1 MTNVYFIAFLVLSA
15 TSFTI
20 WHLRTSYLSDIKDGI
35 GERLINVN
43 SSILNTAPFRAA
55 GWVTGQTSNDDANSE
70 DEAFGNGVTRCYSPP
85 IPTTTRVASKYLHA
99 GNRTERKSLD
109 TVQASGGKSKFDGNE
124 EEDEEEEEEE
134 EDDEADGA
142 FHGLDDEVEE
152 EEEEEDDF
160 GPEDESD
167 VATEDNASEAHGIHD
182 ELDTAMNLDGL
193 VVGSADSALSSE
205 LSGDT
210 GRSGTAISD
219 EDDLRELRPQP
230 LRIPKLVTDTTA
242 AQNQKLSVK
251 INDSSISDDL
261 PTPRPVSTAKP
272 ISLLAAALQA
282 QEGGP
287 SNPMDKFAKFFGK
300 AATTTEPPL
309 YIKIYYPTS
318 KASAK
323 SYEMPILRT
332 IKRSEEDVPVTVAD
346 TIGTALWLYGEE
358 HVEPPME
365 RDFLNVTKWCLRMIE
380 DEEVD
385 YDFPPLPMTRPI
397 ADFTSNN
404 NRAAASRG
412 RSRSKPFDEFA
423 LVKAS
428 EPEVKQNEKLLPDA
442 ANDVAEKKDTASTN
456 TLAVPSQ
463 PVAVN
468 NEKSTTSRNH
478 ILGQPFSSAIYDA
491 SLTPADLPAVST
503 TQATPRMGPSKKLK
517 VRFVD
522 REGMAQLTTINT
534 TTDSYIAEI
543 LDTVCRKWA
552 LEKALYVL
560 KVSNSNTIAPLDR
573 TVEAL
578 VDRVE
583 LDLVRRRFGSGP
595 LAMTGS
601 PGSASPNAPLHIEMQ
616 SNTSHSNLKKA
627 KKIQQKGAHLF
638 GTSSNNPAHRMLH
651 PLAYQLQAPP
661 DTTSRSTGGLN
672 GIPGVGSVPG
682 VSSSGFQRRY
692 NVTRK
697 QPMSFNSSNQKVLAF
712 DGDYMRIMSADNT
725 AAGTGGGGGKLLFD
739 SSNAKTRLI
748 SFNDIVGSKISRRH
762 PKSFRI
768 VVLKG
773 NDANAQ
779 KRYDFEAKSAAETAE
794 IVDEINRNMKQFH
807 V

>member
-1 MTNVYFIAFLVLSA
+1 M
-15 TSFTI
+15 
-20 WHLRTSYLSDIKDGI
+20 
-35 GERLINVN
+35 
-43 SSILNTAPFRAA
+43 NTAPFRAA
-55 GWVTGQTSNDDANSE
+55 GWATTQTNNDDANSE
-70 DEAFGNGVTRCYSPP
+70 DEALSNGAARCYSPP
-85 IPTTTRVASKYLHA
+85 IPTTTRVASKYS
-99 GNRTERKSLD
+99 RTGSRAERKSPD
-109 TVQASGGKSKFDGNE
+109 TVRASEERTKFDGNE
-124 EEDEEEEEEE
+124 EEDEEDEEDDDADGAFQGLDDEAEEEE
-134 EDDEADGA
+134 EDE
-142 FHGLDDEVEE
+142 L
-152 EEEEEDDF
+152 

-167 VATEDNASEAHGIHD
+167 AATEDNAIEVHGEHD
-182 ELDTAMNLDGL
+182 EIDNAMNLNAL
-193 VVGSADSALSSE
+193 VIGSADSALSSE

-210 GRSGTAISD
+210 GRSGTGLSD
-219 EDDLRELRPQP
+219 EVDLRDLRPQP
-230 LRIPKLVTDTTA
+230 LRIPKLTTDTTA
-242 AQNQKLSVK
+242 IHDQDLKSKV
-251 INDSSISDDL
+251 NDSLVYDDL

-282 QEGGP
+282 QQGGP

-318 KASAK
+318 KASTK
-323 SYEMPILRT
+323 PYEMPVLRK
-332 IKRSEEDVPVTVAD
+332 IKTSEEDVPVTVAD

-365 RDFLNVTKWCLRMIE
+365 RSLLNVTKWCLRMIE

-385 YDFPPLPMTRPI
+385 YDFPPLPMIRPI

-423 LVKAS
+423 LVRAS
-428 EPEVKQNEKLLPDA
+428 ESEVKQNEQLIPDA
-442 ANDVAEKKDTASTN
+442 ANYVGEEKVAASTN
-456 TLAVPSQ
+456 TLTVPSQ
-463 PVAVN
+463 PVSIH
-468 NEKSTTSRNH
+468 NEKSTVSKNH

-491 SLTPADLPAVST
+491 SLTPADLPAIST

-560 KVSNSNTIAPLDR
+560 KVSNSNTVAPLDR

-583 LDLVRRRFGSGP
+583 LDLVRRRFGAGP

-616 SNTSHSNLKKA
+616 TNASHSKKA
-627 KKIQQKGAHLF
+627 KKIHHKGAHLF

-651 PLAYQLQAPP
+651 PLAYQYQAPP
-661 DTTSRSTGGLN
+661 ESSSRSVGGLH
-672 GIPGVGSVPG
+672 GMPGVGSIPG
-682 VSSSGFQRRY
+682 ASNSGFQRRY

-697 QPMSFNSSNQKVLAF
+697 QPMSFNSSSNQKVLAF
-712 DGDYMRIMSADNT
+712 DCDYLRIMSAENT
-725 AAGTGGGGGKLLFD
+725 TAGTGGGGKMLFD
-739 SSNAKTRLI
+739 SSHAKTRSI
-748 SFNDIVGSKISRRH
+748 SFNDIIGSKISRRH

-779 KRYDFEAKSAAETAE
+779 KRYDFEAKNAGETAE
-794 IVDEINRNMKQFH
+794 IVDEIKRNMKQFQ